1 MCALCISNGK
11 EKNYKIV
18 HNDETLRI
26 SQWKD
31 ILYRY
36 EAIKREKTE
45 ENKNVIFVLLFAVSR
60 FFLCWI
66 AYISLTVSCL
76 LCIYSLLLSIIKF
89 DI

>member
-45 ENKNVIFVLLFAVSR
+45 ENKNVIFVLLLAVSR
-60 FFLCWI
+60 FVVLDCIHFSHSQLFI
-66 AYISLTVSCL
+66 VYI
-76 LCIYSLLLSIIKF
+76 
-89 DI
+89 